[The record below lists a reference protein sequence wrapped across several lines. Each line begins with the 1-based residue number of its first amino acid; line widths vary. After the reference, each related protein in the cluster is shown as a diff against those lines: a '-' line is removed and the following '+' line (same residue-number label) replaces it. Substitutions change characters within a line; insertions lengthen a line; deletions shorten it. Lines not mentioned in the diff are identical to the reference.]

1 MMLLPKL
8 RQHMWKS
15 CSIIHSVIFV
25 LCLAVIACSGA
36 DMQSEGLP
44 SEYFPLKVGLY
55 WKYQYKG
62 MPREP
67 VNVDLRITEEKK
79 IEGKNYFHFS
89 TWFYLTRNSPE
100 GDLWI
105 AWHEGVVYRWDGKDE
120 MVLFAPDVKQTELGK
135 NDPSVQVETPAG
147 KFTDLYRFKDCLGCA
162 DAGAE
167 FLFARN
173 VGIVSVSMSA
183 IWGGA
188 SYELIATNANVP

>member
-1 MMLLPKL
+1 MMRLQKL

-25 LCLAVIACSGA
+25 LCLAVIVCAGA

-67 VNVDLRITEEKK
+67 VDVDVRITEEKK

-89 TWFYLTRNSPE
+89 TWFTLTRNAPE
-100 GDLWI
+100 GDAWI

-120 MVLFAPDVKQTELGK
+120 IILFGRAVKQTELMK
-135 NDPSVQVETPAG
+135 NDPGVQVETPAG

>member
-1 MMLLPKL
+1 MMLLQKL
-8 RQHMWKS
+8 RPRMWKS

-25 LCLAVIACSGA
+25 LSLAVIARAGA

-67 VNVDLRITEEKK
+67 VDVDVRITEEKK
-79 IEGKNYFHFS
+79 IEGKTYFHFS
-89 TWFYLTRNSPE
+89 TWFNLTRGATE
-100 GDLWI
+100 EDVWI
-105 AWHEGVVYRWDGKDE
+105 ALQDGVVYRWNGKDE
-120 MVLFAPDVKQTELGK
+120 TILFGPAVEQAELKK
-135 NDPSVQVETPAG
+135 NQPNALVETPAG
-147 KFTDLYRFKDCLGCA
+147 KFTDLYRFSDCLGCA

-167 FLFARN
+167 FLFAHN
-173 VGIVSVSMSA
+173 IGIVKVSMSA

-188 SYELIATNANVP
+188 SYELISTNANAR